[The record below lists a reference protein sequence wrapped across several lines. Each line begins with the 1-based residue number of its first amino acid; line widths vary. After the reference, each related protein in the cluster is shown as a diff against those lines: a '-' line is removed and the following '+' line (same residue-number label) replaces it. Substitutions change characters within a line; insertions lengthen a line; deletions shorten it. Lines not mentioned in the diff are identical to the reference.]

1 MRAWY
6 RSLKNKPLLFV
17 IAVQFLLLVVGTVRK
32 PFVVTQTNTEIQ
44 TVTKTVT
51 VTKEVPVV
59 RPMKKDAIHLGMSY
73 QELIKALGTPDTVTY
88 DNGTYDHH
96 YIMVA
101 QYGDVKFNFDL
112 YDKKSVS
119 GVNPNTLRMRSWQDL
134 DRLGKPPVET
144 TEDN

>member
-1 MRAWY
+1 
-6 RSLKNKPLLFV
+6 
-17 IAVQFLLLVVGTVRK
+17 VGTVRK

-73 QELIKALGTPDTVTY
+73 QELIKALGTPDASLY
-88 DNGTYDHH
+88 DNATFDHH
-96 YIMVA
+96 YILVTT
-101 QYGDVKFNFDL
+101 YGDTQFYFDMH
-112 YDKKSVS
+112 DKKSVS
-119 GVNPNTLRMRSWQDL
+119 EVDPNTLRIRSWQDL
-134 DRLGKPPVET
+134 DRLGKPPVKT